1 MDRSEIAG
9 LMDVVYGQWPK
20 ERNAQNVKS
29 LAKLWEWMLA
39 DIPLPLAQRAV
50 AKVLAT
56 QKFFPTV
63 AEIRT
68 AALDMADGQPITWG
82 EAYDMI
88 RRSDYNPS
96 ALPPLVAEA
105 MREIGDTWSW
115 RSEQN
120 QTARRA
126 QFRDVYEAKVS
137 QDRELKVLPPA
148 MRAEQIAANKKAR
161 EVGDGGR
168 RLGPGSAGFLQGD
181 TVEQVARGTGD

>member
-126 QFRDVYEAKVS
+126 QFRDVYEAKVA

-148 MRAEQIAANKKAR
+148 IRMEQIAANARAR
-161 EVGDGGR
+161 EEASCLKQR
-168 RLGPGSAGFLQGD
+168 SIAMLS
-181 TVEQVARGTGD
+181 

>member
-1 MDRSEIAG
+1 MDRSEIAR

-68 AALDMADGQPITWG
+68 AALDMADGQPIPWG
-82 EAYDMI
+82 EAYRMMA
-88 RRSDYNPS
+88 RAGYNPRE
-96 ALPPLVAEA
+96 LPPLVAETMEELGA
-105 MREIGDTWSW
+105 YSIRMST
-115 RSEQN
+115 N
-120 QTARRA
+120 QETTRA
-126 QFRDVYEAKVS
+126 QFRQVYEAKVS